1 MIRKTV
7 LCTKL
12 KSPAPTCMRWL
23 QAPEFLQKTARAASL
38 AGLGRNEDPK
48 EGAKLFSVQNSNNGV
63 LTGFCLCISA
73 LRNENGTEA
82 CNLCRGNITKEQEK
96 GKHKKRDMQILKI

>member
-1 MIRKTV
+1 MH
-7 LCTKL
+7 C
-12 KSPAPTCMRWL
+12 L

-48 EGAKLFSVQNSNNGV
+48 EGAKLFSVQNSNGV

-73 LRNENGTEA
+73 LRKENGTEA
-82 CNLCRGNITKEQEK
+82 CILCRGNIAKEQEK